1 MKDIDEIDLQ
11 ILNHLKDH
19 GRDKITAISD
29 AIGINRV
36 TVAERIMKL
45 ERNGVIKNF
54 TVNLNYEAL
63 GQHVLAFVLIS
74 YKKND
79 ELSQE
84 KLASK
89 ISAIEGVD
97 EVYIMAGEFDIL
109 AKIRAKNVKEL
120 GEKVIN
126 KIRSFPGVE
135 TTISHIVFEVVKG

>member
-74 YKKND
+74 YKK
-79 ELSQE
+79 
-84 KLASK
+84 
-89 ISAIEGVD
+89 
-97 EVYIMAGEFDIL
+97 
-109 AKIRAKNVKEL
+109 
-120 GEKVIN
+120 
-126 KIRSFPGVE
+126 
-135 TTISHIVFEVVKG
+135 